1 MTRLWVV
8 RGGREDEFV
17 PTAVET
23 NTMALGWDE
32 VVEDLSAF
40 KNPDSVFEHLSET
53 YPNSTNKRLEK
64 WTGQLYKFP
73 NDIATGDWVVM
84 PCNKGRDLFIGTVE
98 GEYYFDQ
105 NAARFKHRR
114 PVKWKKGPV
123 SHNAFKE
130 DLLKSFNSPGTVFQ
144 VKVNNALGRVHTVL
158 EEGFDPDFFAW
169 IPFYKAVADALL
181 GYRNKRNELVEGIHK
196 IAERVPSLSASSLR
210 DKFKDGTTGPL
221 KDICPFTTIGIFTK
235 GQMKFDKRKA
245 IAKELASFLGV
256 SEPVPDSFDGI
267 PVLFATKAWFFGFE
281 EDRQPDDIDALWE
294 VFDQAIGFA
303 KSQNQDSRSAFT
315 EAYDKA
321 IRVKGVAWNLTMGLY
336 WVRPMC
342 FPTLDKKSQDY
353 IEEKLELDIKI
364 PKKYPDANKYLEIRE
379 KLESHFKD
387 DKCPVHSF
395 PNLSLAAWFY
405 PVPF

>member
-8 RGGREDEFV
+8 RGGKEDEFV

-32 VVEDLSAF
+32 VNEDLSAF
-40 KNPDSVFEHLSET
+40 ENKDSVLEHLRKI
-53 YPNSTNKRLEK
+53 YPNSSEGKLNI
-64 WTGQLYKFP
+64 WANQLYRFVT
-73 NDIATGDWVVM
+73 DIAVGDLVVM
-84 PCNKGRDLFIGTVE
+84 PCNKGKVFFIGTVE
-98 GEYYFDQ
+98 GEYYFDSTPVI
-105 NAARFKHRR
+105 FKHRR
-114 PVKWKKGPV
+114 RAKWKRESV
-123 SHNAFKE
+123 SHNTFKE
-130 DLLKSFNSPGTVFQ
+130 DLLKSFNSPGTVFE

-181 GYRNKRNELVEGIHK
+181 GYGNKRNELVEGIHK
-196 IAERVPSLSASSLR
+196 IAERVPALSPSSLR

-235 GQMKFDKRKA
+235 GQMKFDKRKT
-245 IAKELASFLGV
+245 IAQELASFLGV

-303 KSQNQDSRSAFT
+303 KFQNQDSRSAFT
-315 EAYDKA
+315 AASTIK
-321 IRVKGVAWNLTMGLY
+321 
-336 WVRPMC
+336 P
-342 FPTLDKKSQDY
+342 
-353 IEEKLELDIKI
+353 LELKE
-364 PKKYPDANKYLEIRE
+364 L
-379 KLESHFKD
+379 LGT
-387 DKCPVHSF
+387 
-395 PNLSLAAWFY
+395 SLWDCTGF
-405 PVPF
+405 VP